1 MGMGTLTR
9 TQPLPGNDEHDPTSP
24 RPAAKQ
30 TAAAARSLHKFPE
43 PSPQTP
49 ARDPPTS
56 PTTPPPRTHTCKLVN
71 AHARMQTHGQEQH
84 AAKATC
90 LRLRHTHRS
99 HTRCCA
105 AAITSHTNTNTHTHN
120 SAHQVSA
127 EAAALTIHT
136 HTHTPLLPMKH
147 PEAHPP
153 TTRDCRAPHALP

>member
-56 PTTPPPRTHTCKLVN
+56 PTTPPPAHTHLQISQRPRTH
-71 AHARMQTHGQEQH
+71 ADAR
-84 AAKATC
+84 ARATC
-90 LRLRHTHRS
+90 CKSNVPTVETHTQVTYTLLRSCHYVTHKHKHTHTQFCPSSVGRGSRS
-99 HTRCCA
+99 Y
-105 AAITSHTNTNTHTHN
+105 N
-120 SAHQVSA
+120 
-127 EAAALTIHT
+127 T
-136 HTHTPLLPMKH
+136 HTHTPLPPMKH